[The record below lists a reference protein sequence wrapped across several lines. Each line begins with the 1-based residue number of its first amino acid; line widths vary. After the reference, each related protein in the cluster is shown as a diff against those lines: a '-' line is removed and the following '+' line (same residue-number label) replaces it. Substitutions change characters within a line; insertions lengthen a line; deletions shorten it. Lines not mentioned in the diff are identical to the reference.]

1 MSALI
6 CSDLLRPSIEVLA
19 VALKTNTSIRDIHL
33 ERNGIGTEGAKA
45 RLADSP
51 WIQSGGF
58 CRLNMHFDMLR
69 DCYEADCPR
78 DSGLVE
84 LQAARRYEP

>member
-1 MSALI
+1 MPAFI
-6 CSDLLRPSIEVLA
+6 CSDLVCPSIEALA
-19 VALKTNTSIRDIHL
+19 EALKTNSSIRDIHL
-33 ERNGIGTEGAKA
+33 ERNGIGTEGAEA

-58 CRLNMHFDMLR
+58 CRLNMYFDMRR
-69 DCYEADCPR
+69 DCCEADCPR